1 MASILHFR
9 TDATRFVS
17 TNILAGTLPTCLI
30 RRRKAHPT
38 AKDLTCEHRLRFCFH
53 VLVSVGIAQPVKD
66 EDRAA
71 KWEKE
76 VAAIEKR
83 QTEKPPEKGG
93 IVFAGSSTIRL
104 WDLAKSFP
112 DWKATNSGFGG
123 SEIRDSTLFA
133 DRLIL
138 KHEPRA
144 IVFYA
149 GDNDVNSGRK
159 PEQVLADFQ
168 VFAKH
173 IHERLPKT
181 RIYFL
186 SIKSSVARW
195 KQFETQSKANTL
207 VKELCSKD
215 ERLIYVDT
223 VAVTLGTDGQPKP
236 EFFVKDGLHLSEEG
250 YRAWSAVVR
259 LAVK

>member
-1 MASILHFR
+1 MHF
-9 TDATRFVS
+9 AA
-17 TNILAGTLPTCLI
+17 NIIAFTL
-30 RRRKAHPT
+30 
-38 AKDLTCEHRLRFCFH
+38 
-53 VLVSVGIAQPVKD
+53 LVSISLAQPAKD

-104 WDLAKSFP
+104 WDLPKSFP
-112 DWKATNSGFGG
+112 DWKATNCGFGG

-133 DRLIL
+133 ERLIL

-159 PEQVLADFQ
+159 PEQVLANFQ
-168 VFAKH
+168 AFAKL
-173 IHERLPKT
+173 IHDKLPKT

-186 SIKSSVARW
+186 SIKSSIARW
-195 KQFETQSKANTL
+195 KQFETQSKANAL
-207 VKELCSKD
+207 VKDHCAKD
-215 ERLIYVDT
+215 ERLTYVDM
-223 VAVTLGTDGQPKP
+223 VALTLGADGQPKP

-250 YRAWSAVVR
+250 YRAWSAAVR

>member
-1 MASILHFR
+1 MRSLTTLVTLTLIL
-9 TDATRFVS
+9 S
-17 TNILAGTLPTCLI
+17 NNL
-30 RRRKAHPT
+30 
-38 AKDLTCEHRLRFCFH
+38 
-53 VLVSVGIAQPVKD
+53 AQPAKD

-76 VAAIEKR
+76 VAAVEKR
-83 QTEKPPEKGG
+83 QAEKAPEKGG

-133 DRLIL
+133 DRLIV
-138 KHEPRA
+138 KHEPKV

-149 GDNDVNSGRK
+149 GDNDVSTGRK

-168 VFAKH
+168 AFAKH
-173 IHERLPKT
+173 VREKLPKT

-186 SIKSSVARW
+186 SIKSSIARW
-195 KQFETQSKANTL
+195 KQFETQSKANAL
-207 VKELCSKD
+207 VKELCAKD
-215 ERLIYVDT
+215 ERLTYVDM
-223 VAVTLGTDGQPKP
+223 VAVTLGADGQPKP

-250 YRAWSAVVR
+250 YRAWSTAVK

>member
-1 MASILHFR
+1 LSGKIDIGHWHRFYIS
-9 TDATRFVS
+9 TIDATRS
-17 TNILAGTLPTCLI
+17 TSANTLPLATTLEI
-30 RRRKAHPT
+30 PMRTLAT
-38 AKDLTCEHRLRFCFH
+38 FITFAI
-53 VLVSVGIAQPVKD
+53 VVSISLGQPAKD

-76 VAAIEKR
+76 IAAIEKR
-83 QTEKPPEKGG
+83 QAEKPPEKGG

-104 WDLAKSFP
+104 WDLSKSFP
-112 DWKATNSGFGG
+112 DWKVTNSGFGG
-123 SEIRDSTLFA
+123 SEIRDSTIFA

-149 GDNDVNSGRK
+149 GDNDISGSRK

-168 VFAKH
+168 AFAKH
-173 IHERLPKT
+173 VHEKLPKS

-186 SIKSSVARW
+186 SIKSSIARW
-195 KQFETQSKANTL
+195 KQFETQSKANAL
-207 VKELCSKD
+207 VKELCTKD
-215 ERLIYVDT
+215 ERLIYVDMVT
-223 VAVTLGTDGQPKP
+223 VTLGSDGQPKP

-250 YRAWSAVVR
+250 YRAWTG
-259 LAVK
+259 AVKLVVK

>member
-1 MASILHFR
+1 MQALSSLVAVTI
-9 TDATRFVS
+9 
-17 TNILAGTLPTCLI
+17 
-30 RRRKAHPT
+30 
-38 AKDLTCEHRLRFCFH
+38 
-53 VLVSVGIAQPVKD
+53 LVSVGAAQPPKD
-66 EDRAA
+66 DARAA

-83 QTEKPPEKGG
+83 QTEKPPDKGG

-104 WDLAKSFP
+104 WDLAKLFP
-112 DWKATNSGFGG
+112 DWNATNSGFGG
-123 SEIRDSTLFA
+123 SEIRDSTIFA

-159 PEQVLADFQ
+159 PEQVLTDFQ
-168 VFAKH
+168 AFAKH
-173 IHERLPKT
+173 VHEKLPKT

-195 KQFETQSKANTL
+195 KQFETQSKANAL
-207 VKELCSKD
+207 VQEHCTKD
-215 ERLIYVDT
+215 ERLIYVDL
-223 VAVTLGTDGQPKP
+223 VAVTLGGDRQPKP

-250 YRAWSAVVR
+250 YRAWTAKVKLVV
-259 LAVK
+259 K